1 MNAFVTLPRITL
13 QNANAVSGLTWGFP
27 GVSPFL
33 GFCHA
38 LDRKL
43 CLGTN
48 FKTVLG
54 GCAIVCHDHQVQSVA
69 DEYGEHIFS
78 LTRNPLTKEGRTAPF
93 NEEGRMHLS
102 VTLIVEW
109 CVDIDDYFDEC
120 FKDDDVVDERQ
131 WIAEHITQLIWGMR
145 IAGGSIISHDKV
157 SVFELPHDESLRE
170 RGIKRALF
178 SCLPGFALVDRSELL
193 IQQYKQLEENGKKSS
208 LLESWMDFGGLR
220 FRADKDNS
228 EEEAKWA
235 HVPLPDGGWLVPL
248 VVGYQ
253 GIHPTQPAGSV
264 ESARDSS
271 VPFTAVE
278 SVYGVG
284 QWLSPHGVKSL
295 EPLFWRYR
303 FEGPQQYLF
312 ENNFSESLPTQ
323 MEGS

>member
-1 MNAFVTLPRITL
+1 MTAYVTLPRIKL
-13 QNANAVSGLTWGFP
+13 QNCNAVSGLTWGFP

-43 CLGTN
+43 CSGTSFN
-48 FKTVLG
+48 TVLD
-54 GCAIVCHDHQVQSVA
+54 GCAIVCHDHQVHGAA
-69 DEYGEHIFS
+69 DEYGEYAFS
-78 LTRNPLTKEGRTAPF
+78 LTRNPLTKEGKTAPF

-120 FKDDDVVDERQ
+120 FKGDDVIDERQ

-145 IAGGSIISHDKV
+145 IAGGLIISHDAV
-157 SVFELPHDESLRE
+157 GVFDIPHDESVRE
-170 RGIKRALF
+170 QSLKRTLF
-178 SCLPGFALVDRSELL
+178 ACLPGFALVDRSELL
-193 IQQYKQLEENGKKSS
+193 NQQHQQLEESGKQSS
-208 LLESWMDFGGLR
+208 LLEAWMDFGGLR
-220 FRADKDNS
+220 FRADTDNA
-228 EEEAKWA
+228 EEVAKWA
-235 HVPLPDGGWLVPL
+235 RVPLPDTGWLVPL

-253 GIHPTQPAGSV
+253 GIYPTQAAGSV
-264 ESARDSS
+264 ESVRDSS

-284 QWLSPHGVKSL
+284 QWLSPHRVKSL

-303 FEGPQQYLF
+303 FEEPQQYLF
-312 ENNFSESLPTQ
+312 ENNFSENLPTLK
-323 MEGS
+323 EGS